1 MARKTVV
8 ELVDDLDGSVIE
20 AGEGEHITFS
30 VNGVDY
36 EIDLKTKNAREF
48 LKTMDFYI
56 DHATKIGGQKRRA
69 TAQAGSARSR
79 SRSQAREVREW
90 AAANGYQVSAR
101 GRIPA
106 EIQDAFDAAH

>member
-1 MARKTVV
+1 MARKMVV

-20 AGEGEHITFS
+20 AGEGEHNSFL

-56 DHATKIGGQKRRA
+56 EHATKIGGDERRP
-69 TAQAGSARSR
+69 TAKAGSARSR
-79 SRSQAREVREW
+79 SRAREVRGW
-90 AAANGYQVSAR
+90 AAASGYEVSAR
-101 GRIPA
+101 GRIPTDVQ
-106 EIQDAFDAAH
+106 EAFDAAH

>member
-1 MARKTVV
+1 VARKVVV
-8 ELVDDLDGSVIE
+8 EQVDDIDGSVIE
-20 AGEGEHITFS
+20 AGKGEHITFS

-56 DHATKIGGQKRRA
+56 DHATKVGSRKRRR

-79 SRSQAREVREW
+79 SQAGEVRKW
-90 AAANGYQVSAR
+90 AVANGYEVSAR

-106 EIQDAFDAAH
+106 DIQEAFDAAH

>member
-1 MARKTVV
+1 MARKMVV
-8 ELVDDLDGSVIE
+8 ELVDDIDGTLIE
-20 AGEGEHITFS
+20 AGKGEHITFS

-56 DHATKIGGQKRRA
+56 EHATKVGSQKRRPG
-69 TAQAGSARSR
+69 TKAGAARSR
-79 SRSQAREVREW
+79 SRAREVREW
-90 AAANGYQVSAR
+90 AAASGYEVSAR

-106 EIQDAFDAAH
+106 DVQEAFDAAH

>member
-8 ELVDDLDGSVIE
+8 ELDDDLDGTVIE

-36 EIDLKTKNAREF
+36 EIDLETKNAREF

-56 DHATKIGGQKRRA
+56 EHATKIGSRRRRRTAKAGLTDGQARREEPLFV
-69 TAQAGSARSR
+69 SNLVARSGR
-79 SRSQAREVREW
+79 PRRE
-90 AAANGYQVSAR
+90 AA
-101 GRIPA
+101 
-106 EIQDAFDAAH
+106 D

>member
-1 MARKTVV
+1 VARKTVV
-8 ELVDDLDGSVIE
+8 ELVDDLEGSVIE

-48 LKTMDFYI
+48 LKTLDFYI
-56 DHATKIGGQKRRA
+56 DHATKIGSQKRRPG
-69 TAQAGSARSR
+69 TQAGSARSR
-79 SRSQAREVREW
+79 SRARDVREW
-90 AAANGYQVSAR
+90 AAANGYAVSAR

-106 EIQDAFDAAH
+106 DIQEAFDAAH

>member
-1 MARKTVV
+1 M
-8 ELVDDLDGSVIE
+8 ELVDDLDGTLIE

-56 DHATKIGGQKRRA
+56 EHATKVGGQKRRPG
-69 TAQAGSARSR
+69 AGAAR
-79 SRSQAREVREW
+79 SRSQARDVREW
-90 AAANGYQVSAR
+90 AAANGYEVSAR

-106 EIQDAFDAAH
+106 DVQESFDAAH

>member
-1 MARKTVV
+1 MARKMVV
-8 ELVDDLDGSVIE
+8 ELVDDLDGSVIP

-56 DHATKIGGQKRRA
+56 DHATKVGSHKRRR
-69 TAQAGSARSR
+69 TAKAGSAP
-79 SRSQAREVREW
+79 SRSQARKVREW
-90 AAANGYQVSAR
+90 AAASGYQIASR

-106 EIQDAFDAAH
+106 EIQEAFDAAH

>member
-1 MARKTVV
+1 MARKMVV
-8 ELVDDLDGSVIE
+8 ELVDDLDGTLIE

-56 DHATKIGGQKRRA
+56 EHATKVGSHKRRP
-69 TAQAGSARSR
+69 TAKADSAR

-90 AAANGYQVSAR
+90 AAANGYEVSTR

-106 EIQDAFDAAH
+106 DVQEAFDAAH